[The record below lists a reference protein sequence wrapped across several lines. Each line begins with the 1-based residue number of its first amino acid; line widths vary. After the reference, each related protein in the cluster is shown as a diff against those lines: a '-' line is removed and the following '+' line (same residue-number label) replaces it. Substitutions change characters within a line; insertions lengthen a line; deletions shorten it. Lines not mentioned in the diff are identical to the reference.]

1 MKGVVFTEFLDM
13 VEMMFSPD
21 MVDGIIDDAATSSGG
36 SYTAVGTYSH
46 QEFVNLVAALSN
58 RSDLPIPQ
66 LLRSFGEHLFHS
78 FVKNYPAFFNGIDDA
93 FVLLSGI
100 EEIIHA
106 EVLKLYPDA
115 ELPRFDIEH
124 YDGHRLI
131 MIYRSG
137 RHFED
142 LAHGLIQGCIVYFGT
157 PTQLTRETL
166 ESDNER
172 YERFTLIR

>member
-1 MKGVVFTEFLDM
+1 M
-13 VEMMFSPD
+13 VETVFSPD
-21 MVDGIIDDAATSSGG
+21 MVDAIINDANTPSEG

-46 QEFVNLVAALSN
+46 QEIIDLVGALSQ
-58 RSDLPIPQ
+58 RSGLPTPQ
-66 LLRSFGEHLFHS
+66 LLQTFGEYLFHS
-78 FVKNYPAFFNGIDDA
+78 FVKNYPAFFDGINDA

-100 EEIIHA
+100 EDIIHA

-115 ELPRFDIEH
+115 ELPRFDIEQ
-124 YDGHRLI
+124 YDEHRLT

-142 LAHGLIQGCIVYFGT
+142 LAHGLIEGCINHFGT

-166 ESDNER
+166 DSDNER
-172 YERFTLIR
+172 YERFILTR